1 MRYNS
6 FIFSY
11 RLSLICKS
19 IDRWIHVRKTLLKAL
34 NMKERN
40 SVLSGI
46 NVAVFP

>member
-1 MRYNS
+1 MRYNL

-19 IDRWIHVRKTLLKAL
+19 IDRWIEKLLLSVKVL